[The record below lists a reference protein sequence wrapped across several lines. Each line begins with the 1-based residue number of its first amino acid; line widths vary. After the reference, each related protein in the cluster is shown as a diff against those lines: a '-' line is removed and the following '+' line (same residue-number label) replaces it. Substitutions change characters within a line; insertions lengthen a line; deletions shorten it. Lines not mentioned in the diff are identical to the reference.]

1 LIKIFIVFFLHLLI
15 VVIQFKI
22 MLKKFLST
30 LILLFIVQLGA
41 EAQFQEFQNHLRF
54 RQLDK
59 AKKIIYSDNIS
70 ANDRS
75 ILQGKLF
82 IENNQIDSAFVRLL
96 EIDTLQLNKEQ
107 RAYHLYYLADAY
119 DQTSEYSLAVDNMS
133 KAQQLYEELGYKNEA
148 NEMNMK
154 IYLTLLSSPFF
165 QGGDISYLENF
176 YENAKELENYNQ
188 LSRAEINLAF
198 ENFNPEDPFEIIN
211 YFDRAL
217 ELSKKSDNK
226 LDQARVLNYYGMI
239 YGESFGIIDS
249 AEKYYDLA
257 LQIYEEFDD
266 NYKKKPVYTLK
277 ANLAR
282 AKGDFKESIRLL
294 KIADSIPTS
303 TYKNEMN
310 VGIYLNLAND
320 YKDLEMI
327 DSAYFYMLRYNEAR
341 DEINFQKQNVNL
353 ARFEAEK
360 KDKEN
365 LLLSQKNERNRNLLF
380 GMGGLLIALSFISYL
395 LYTNNK
401 KKQLIFEQK
410 EEVNK
415 QKTQGLLN
423 QIKITTIDS
432 VLKGQ
437 EQERKRIASDL
448 HDNLGARLTAL
459 RMNFQH
465 LKDQCIDD
473 ESLQQPLGK
482 TEELLEG
489 TYEDI
494 RRMSHVQNSGI
505 MANEGLIP
513 AIEKFVEA
521 INSDKLNIDVNH
533 FEMDEKLSNNFE
545 INLFRIIQELTTN
558 IIKHANASEAS
569 ISITNHN
576 HSINIII
583 EDNGV
588 GFDVSQVKPH
598 SGIGLSS
605 IIEKV
610 EDLDGSLEVDSS
622 PGKGTTI
629 IIDLPIQ

>member
-1 LIKIFIVFFLHLLI
+1 MIKKLL
-15 VVIQFKI
+15 FT
-22 MLKKFLST
+22 LT
-30 LILLFIVQLGA
+30 LIFVFHSEVL
-41 EAQFQEFQNHLRF
+41 AQYQEFQNHLRF

-59 AKKIIYSDNIS
+59 ALDLIYSDEIS
-70 ANDRS
+70 SLDKK
-75 ILQGKLF
+75 IMQGKFF

-119 DQTSEYSLAVDNMS
+119 DQSSEYSLAVENMN
-133 KAQQLYEELGYKNEA
+133 KAQELYQELGYANEA

-165 QGGDISYLENF
+165 KGENVSYLNDF
-176 YENAKELENYNQ
+176 YENAKKLENYSQ

-198 ENFNPEDPFEIIN
+198 ENFNPENPFEIIN

-217 ELSKKSDNK
+217 ELSKQSDNQ

-239 YGESFGIIDS
+239 YGESFGVVDS
-249 AEKYYDLA
+249 AEKYYDQA
-257 LQIYEEFDD
+257 LKIYEEFDD

-282 AKGDFKESIRLL
+282 AKGNFRESIRLL

-310 VGIYLNLAND
+310 VSIYQNLAND
-320 YKDLEMI
+320 YKELQMI
-327 DSAYFYMLRYNEAR
+327 DSAYFYMLKYIEAR

-353 ARFEAEK
+353 ARFEAER

-365 LLLSQKNERNRNLLF
+365 LLLNQENERNRNLMF
-380 GMGGLLIALSFISYL
+380 GMGGLLIALSFISFL

-401 KKQLIFEQK
+401 KKQLIYEQK

-423 QIKITTIDS
+423 KIKITTIDS
-432 VLKGQ
+432 VLRGQ
-437 EQERKRIASDL
+437 EQERKKIASDL

-465 LKDQCIDD
+465 LKEQCIDD
-473 ESLQQPLGK
+473 EKLQTPLGK
-482 TEELLEG
+482 TEVLLEE

-505 MANEGLIP
+505 MANQGLIP
-513 AIEKFVEA
+513 AVEKFINA
-521 INSDKLNIDVNH
+521 INSEKLSIEVTH
-533 FEMDEKLSNNFE
+533 FDMDERLSNNFE

-558 IIKHANASEAS
+558 IIKHAKASEAN
-569 ISITNHN
+569 INITNHN
-576 HSINIII
+576 NSINIII
-583 EDNGV
+583 EDNGI
-588 GFDVSQVKPH
+588 GFDASKVKFNE
-598 SGIGLSS
+598 GIGLESIMEKVKDLNGTIEIDSS
-605 IIEKV
+605 IGNGTSIILDFPIE
-610 EDLDGSLEVDSS
+610 
-622 PGKGTTI
+622 
-629 IIDLPIQ
+629 